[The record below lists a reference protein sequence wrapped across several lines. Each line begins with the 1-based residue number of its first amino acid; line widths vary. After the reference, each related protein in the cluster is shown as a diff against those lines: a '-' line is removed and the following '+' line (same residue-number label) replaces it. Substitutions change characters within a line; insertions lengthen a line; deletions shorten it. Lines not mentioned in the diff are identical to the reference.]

1 MSQNNKEIQVDKDN
15 MNKDAKEYIP
25 TNRRNKEKEL
35 PKVLYIEADSDEEE
49 EKEEEEDE
57 EEKIIK
63 EGMDM
68 IEKDLI
74 EVEAIEEMVDDISE
88 DEDKWLPMYRNCECC
103 KGFVFNCK
111 GKTCSELGKC
121 YCKLKD
127 ECDRRLDKNND

>member
-1 MSQNNKEIQVDKDN
+1 MSQNNKVIQGDKDN
-15 MNKDAKEYIP
+15 LNKDAKEFVP
-25 TNRRNKEKEL
+25 TTRRNKEKEL
-35 PKVLYIEADSDEEE
+35 PKVQYIEADSDEEE
-49 EKEEEEDE
+49 ENEDE

-74 EVEAIEEMVDDISE
+74 EFEAIEEMVDNISE

-111 GKTCSELGKC
+111 GKICSELGKC
-121 YCKLKD
+121 YCKMKD